1 MKYCGALVVVEDI
14 KKARYFY
21 ETILGQEIANDYI
34 ENIPFKAG
42 FSLHQKKHFETLV
55 KNKTITMHANNFEL
69 YFEDDDLTAL
79 EKRLISENV
88 EFIHKI
94 VEQPWK
100 QRVMRFYDY
109 DKIIIEV
116 GEKMDYVA
124 YRLFKENMPVDDI
137 VKTLYMKKEEVEAA
151 IENYTKR
158 IVP

>member
-1 MKYCGALVVVEDI
+1 MNYCGALIVVEDI

-42 FSLHQKKHFETLV
+42 FSLHQKSHFETLV
-55 KNKTITMHANNFEL
+55 KNKAITMHANNFEL
-69 YFEDDDLTAL
+69 YFEDDDLPAL

-109 DKIIIEV
+109 DKVIIEV
-116 GEKMDYVA
+116 GEKLDHVA
-124 YRLFKENMPVDDI
+124 YRLFKENMSVEEI
-137 VKTLYMKKEEVEAA
+137 MKTLYMKKEEVEEALGK
-151 IENYTKR
+151 YTKT
-158 IVP
+158 IA